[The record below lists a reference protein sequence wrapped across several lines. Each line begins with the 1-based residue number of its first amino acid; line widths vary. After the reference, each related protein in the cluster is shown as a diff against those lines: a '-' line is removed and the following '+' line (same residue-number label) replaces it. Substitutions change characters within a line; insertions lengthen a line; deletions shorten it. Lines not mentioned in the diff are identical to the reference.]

1 MDEAMLLHKYT
12 PYVRRAASWFMYDS
26 VRSRLEYEDLL
37 QEGLLTLIALHEAG
51 RDESP
56 ALIKHAIRTNMLLLV
71 LKNYS
76 QLHVTTHAFKKTA
89 CEATRSLTTASLFCA
104 IPLQDVLSDE
114 REGQNS
120 TLIVMDDDSYLFV
133 EEYLDSLSERERLVC
148 IALMH
153 GMSLR
158 EISRRS
164 GVSYITVRRTHAQL
178 KDKLR
183 SALEDAV

>member
-1 MDEAMLLHKYT
+1 MDEATLLREYT
-12 PYVRRAASWFMYDS
+12 PYVRRAASWYLYDS

-37 QEGLLTLIALHEAG
+37 QEGMLTLIALHEAG
-51 RDESP
+51 KDESP
-56 ALIKHAIRTNMLLLV
+56 ALVMHAIRTNMLLLV

-76 QLHVTTHAFKKTA
+76 QLHVTTHAFKKSA

-104 IPLQDVLSDE
+104 IPLQDVLQDE
-114 REGQNS
+114 REARS
-120 TLIVMDDDSYLFV
+120 SALMVMDDDSYIFV
-133 EEYLDSLSERERLVC
+133 EEYLDNLTDRERLVC

-153 GMSLR
+153 GISQR

-164 GVSYITVRRTHAQL
+164 GIPYITVRRTHARL

-183 SALEDAV
+183 CALEDVV